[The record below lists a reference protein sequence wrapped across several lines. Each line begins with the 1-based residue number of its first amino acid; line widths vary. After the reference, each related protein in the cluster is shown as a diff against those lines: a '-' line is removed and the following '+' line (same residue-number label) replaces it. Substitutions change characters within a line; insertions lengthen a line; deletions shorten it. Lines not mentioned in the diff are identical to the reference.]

1 MLPQVD
7 SLIVGAGAVGLAT
20 GLAFSENSNH
30 SLAIIE
36 AEPAVARHQTGNNS
50 GVIHSGLYYKPGSHK
65 AKLCVEGRDLLYRF
79 CEQHGVK
86 HERCGKIVV
95 ALDESEI
102 PRLDELIR
110 RGNANGLKGLQRVP
124 IDQARQR
131 EPHIAGVAALHVEET
146 GIVNYRTVSEAYRRV
161 LERRCVPV
169 ILGSRL
175 QKITTKSGEII
186 AHTSKGD
193 VVAKHLINCAG
204 LHSDRVAKLCGLKPK
219 ARIIPFR
226 GEYYEL
232 RAEAQSL
239 VKNLIY
245 PVPDPR
251 FPFLGVHF
259 TRMIDGGVEAGPNAV
274 LALARHG
281 YKWRNLNL
289 GDLSETLRSRGFRI
303 MARRH
308 WKMGLSEIHRSL
320 SKAAFVRALQRLV
333 PEVRSSDLV
342 RAGAGVRA
350 QAVMEDGSL
359 VDDFLFER
367 GERML
372 HVLNAPSPAATAS
385 LAIGREIARLARD
398 HFKISGRA
406 GGMPAPPN

>member
-7 SLIVGAGAVGLAT
+7 TLIVGAGAVGLAT
-20 GLAFSENSNH
+20 GLALSENSND

-36 AEPAVARHQTGNNS
+36 AEPSVARHQTGNNS
-50 GVIHSGLYYKPGSHK
+50 GVIHSGLYYKPGSYK

-86 HERCGKIVV
+86 HDRCGKIVV

-110 RGNANGLKGLQRVP
+110 RGNANGLKHLTRVS
-124 IDQARQR
+124 IDEVRER
-131 EPHIAGVAALHVEET
+131 EPNVTGIAATYVEET
-146 GIVNYRTVSEAYRRV
+146 GIVNYKTVSEAYRKV
-161 LERRCVPV
+161 LDSRSVPV

-175 QKITTKSGEII
+175 HKITIRANEIV

-193 VVAKHLINCAG
+193 VVTKHLINCAG
-204 LHSDRVAKLCGLKPK
+204 LHSDRVAKLCGMRPK
-219 ARIIPFR
+219 AKIIPFR

-232 RAEAQSL
+232 RESAQSL

-289 GDLSETLRSRGFRI
+289 SDLFETLGFKGFRI
-303 MARRH
+303 MARRY
-308 WKMGLSEIHRSL
+308 WKMGLGEMHRSM

-333 PEVRSSDLV
+333 PKIQSSDLV

-367 GERML
+367 GDRML

-385 LAIGREIARLARD
+385 LAIGREVARMAREQFQN
-398 HFKISGRA
+398 HTVA
-406 GGMPAPPN
+406 M